1 MTFID
6 FLSQTA
12 LRNKSA
18 LCAGF
23 DPVIETLPRYFKE
36 LGNTQQTSADAT
48 TKILS
53 AYYAFA
59 IETLA
64 SSIACI
70 KPNIAFFEQYGVA
83 GLSALKNLLAIAREH
98 RIPSI
103 LDAKRGD
110 IGSTAKAY
118 ADAYFTKGDFQADA
132 VTINP
137 FLGFDTVQVFLD
149 AAITHGKG
157 IFVLVKT
164 SNPGSA
170 DLQDLRVGSNT
181 ISETLAAWIAEHSKH
196 LCGSTP
202 EAKHLSGLGAVVGA
216 THPTH
221 LAALRAA
228 MPQSL
233 LLIPGYGAQG
243 GTAADVLPA
252 FTEGHLGAVINASR
266 GLMNAFPNADAP
278 LEELRS
284 ALQATVQSLSAPLIK
299 K

>member
-1 MTFID
+1 MKFID
-6 FLSQTA
+6 YLSQTA
-12 LRNKSA
+12 LKNKSA

-23 DPVIETLPRYFKE
+23 DPVIATLPRYFQD
-36 LGNTQQTSADAT
+36 LGSSQQTSADAQVKT
-48 TKILS
+48 LT
-53 AYYAFA
+53 AFYAFA

-64 SSIACI
+64 TSIACI
-70 KPNIAFFEQYGVA
+70 KPNIAFFEQYGIA
-83 GLSALKNLLAIAREH
+83 GLTALKNLLAIAREH

-118 ADAYFTKGDFQADA
+118 ADAYFTSGDFQADA

-149 AAITHGKG
+149 AAIAHNKG
-157 IFVLVKT
+157 IFILVKT

-170 DLQDLRVGSNT
+170 DLQDLHVGTHT
-181 ISETLAAWIAEHSKH
+181 ISETLAAWIAEHSSH

-252 FTEGHLGAVINASR
+252 FTASHLGAVINASR
-266 GLMNAFPNADAP
+266 GLMNAFPNPLAP
-278 LEELRS
+278 LEELRE
-284 ALQATVQSLSAPLIK
+284 ALRATANTLSKPLIK
-299 K
+299 L